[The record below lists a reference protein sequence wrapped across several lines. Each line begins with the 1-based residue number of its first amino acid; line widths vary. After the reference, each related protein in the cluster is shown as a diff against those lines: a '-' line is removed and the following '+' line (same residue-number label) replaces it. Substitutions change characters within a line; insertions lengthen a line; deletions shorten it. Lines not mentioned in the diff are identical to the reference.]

1 MTAQPT
7 IPPAASAAQ
16 SRSIIADPRVARVCV
31 AIGVLAGLA
40 GALAAAHYAGAG
52 LTLSHYDAKGHLVVA
67 RRILDSLNPG
77 WVQIGAVWLPLPHI
91 LNMLP
96 VQVDALYRTGLS
108 GVAISVLS
116 FALTAGLLCRL
127 VWWATRSFAA
137 SAIGVTVFVSSPDV
151 LYLQSTPMT
160 EPLLMALITASVWT
174 CIRAWDDPAAS
185 RVRFAGLTVAAACL
199 TRYEAWPVTAVLL
212 VLGGVTLV
220 WRGVAMREA
229 TRRVLLIARYPAWA
243 VAGFLVLGKA
253 STGAWFTT
261 SGFFVPENIATSR
274 PLKAVLS
281 VWWGAHELTSYT
293 IASIALAGL
302 VLAAVTALRNRER
315 RDLLVPLALVA
326 VAALP
331 AYAFFSGHPF
341 RIRYMVPLLPA
352 MGLGMGL
359 FVGLMPARAWRIT
372 ALVLSMAALA
382 LGTRPLDPA
391 APMVVEAQWD
401 RPNRMARQAVTAY
414 LARHWDHDVV
424 LASMGSLAHYMQ
436 ELSSAGFALRDFV
449 HEGNGE
455 IWDAAIDDPGAH
467 VRWVLIEEQAE
478 GGDALAQRARAR
490 PRYLTGFDRVVEGG
504 GVALYRRA
512 AVR

>member
-1 MTAQPT
+1 MTAQPSKT
-7 IPPAASAAQ
+7 PAAPAAK
-16 SRSIIADPRVARVCV
+16 SRSIIADPRAARWCV
-31 AIGVLAGLA
+31 AVGVLA
-40 GALAAAHYAGAG
+40 ALLGTFVAAHYAGAG

-77 WVQIGAVWLPLPHI
+77 WVQIGAVWLPLPHL

-116 FALTAGLLCRL
+116 FALTAGVLCRL
-127 VWWATRSFAA
+127 LWWATRSVAA
-137 SAIGVTVFVSSPDV
+137 AAMGVAVFVSNPDV

-174 CIRAWDDPAAS
+174 CVRAWADPAPS
-185 RVRFAGLTVAAACL
+185 RVRLAGLTVAAACL
-199 TRYEAWPVTAVLL
+199 TRYEAWPVAASLM
-212 VLGGVTLV
+212 VLGGVTLA
-220 WRGVAMREA
+220 WQGVAAREA
-229 TRRVLLIARYPAWA
+229 IRRVLLVARYPAWA

-253 STGAWFTT
+253 STGSWFTT

-281 VWWGAHELTSYT
+281 VWWGAHELTSYSL
-293 IASIALAGL
+293 ASIALAGL
-302 VLAAVTALRNRER
+302 TLAVVTAARERGR

-352 MGLGMGL
+352 MGLGIGL
-359 FVGLMPARAWRIT
+359 FVGLMPARAWRLT
-372 ALVLSMAALA
+372 ALA
-382 LGTRPLDPA
+382 LCTAVLVMGTRPLDPG

-401 RPNRMARQAVTAY
+401 RPNRLARQAVTAY
-414 LARHWDHDVV
+414 LVRHWDHGLV

-449 HEGNGE
+449 HEGTGE
-455 IWDAAIDDPGAH
+455 IWDAAIEDPGAH
-467 VRWVLIEEQAE
+467 VAWVLIEEQSE
-478 GGDALAQRARAR
+478 GGDVLALRARTR
-490 PRYLTGFDRVVEGG
+490 PRYLAGFVRVAEGG
-504 GVALYRRA
+504 GIALYRRGA
-512 AVR
+512 AR